1 MSISS
6 GFQNFAGSFFQRWV
20 SLRTISSQTGQITY
34 FIFEV
39 CRSLLFFTCCSNSLS
54 FEGHQKQEERT
65 IPESMGQFELTLL
78 IELCGQL
85 SQLLLALELFCNF
98 VKNEQVNIWNESSSI
113 WIEITPFSSENCVQV
128 HFLFYELTSMLDQP
142 TYLT

>member
-39 CRSLLFFTCCSNSLS
+39 HRSLLFFTCCSNSLS